1 MIFVEDWGA
10 GYGSPYIVD
19 AGFEES
25 ADQVGRLVEDGDDL
39 RLHTPPK
46 PSDDKT
52 IAFVDG
58 IRRAEAWLYRSETT
72 GESARG
78 LAGAFAVGAVVVGRG
93 APAVYAHEHVEH
105 LAIWGSGFAGPTLIA
120 PGGWTWASR
129 SVPSSDPD
137 APLEHFQRAMRTQE
151 GLLAS
156 QLAEKEE
163 GLVIIDGPLDYV
175 TARQAL
181 VIGHVKTH
189 RRAFLPAEIHA
200 RIPALRLA
208 ERTSVFALE
217 DRYSCYLRIA
227 ETGPFAGP
235 WSGIVRLHL
244 PGHAG
249 LDTAVALADAA
260 TCRLPTFA
268 GVPHRDPRAPQNLQ
282 PIGALESHLRR
293 LMGDV
298 GLATRAVR
306 DAVRAQRA
314 A

>member
-10 GYGSPYIVD
+10 GYGSPYVVD
-19 AGFEES
+19 AQFEDT
-25 ADQVGRLVEDGDDL
+25 ADQVGRLVEDGDEFRSHAPQKSADE
-39 RLHTPPK
+39 TN
-46 PSDDKT
+46 

-58 IRRAEAWLYRSETT
+58 IRRAEAWLYRMEDD
-72 GESARG
+72 GAAARG
-78 LAGAFAVGAVVVGRG
+78 LAGAFAVGAVVIRPGEH
-93 APAVYAHEHVEH
+93 AEFAHEHIEH
-105 LAIWGSGFAGPTLIA
+105 LAIWGSGFAGPSLQA
-120 PGGWTWASR
+120 AGGWRWKPV
-129 SVPSSDPD
+129 SVPSSEPD
-137 APLEHFQRAMRTQE
+137 APLEHLQKAMRTQE
-151 GLLAS
+151 GILAGR
-156 QLAEKEE
+156 LAIEE

-175 TARQAL
+175 TARNAP
-181 VIGHVKTH
+181 VVGHVKTH
-189 RRAFLPAEIHA
+189 RRAFLPPAIHA
-200 RIPALRLA
+200 RVPQLNLG
-208 ERTSVFALE
+208 ERTSLFQLD

-227 ETGPFAGP
+227 DAGPFAGP

-249 LDTAVALADAA
+249 LDAAIALADAA
-260 TCRLPTFA
+260 TRRLPAFA